1 MEADGLK
8 VAGWEAE
15 TARLAEAGLTPMF
28 VAVGGTVVGIIA
40 VADTVREH
48 AREAVSA
55 LKAMSLY
62 VVMITGDNPRTAAAV
77 AKEVGIERVL
87 AEVLPEA
94 KALEVKRLPGG
105 GRRGGQG

>member
-77 AKEVGIERVL
+77 AKGGGVERGL
-87 AEVLPEA
+87 AGG
-94 KALEVKRLPGG
+94 LPGG
-105 GRRGGQG
+105 EGLGGE